1 MSIARSLHARS
12 RRPLRLWPGVVL
24 VVVQFVLVFGL
35 PLVRPD
41 ASGAAMLAGAA
52 GGVAVLLWWLLF
64 SRAGW
69 VARLGAPAVAAG
81 ALLLVRPLLHESIT
95 GGAMGMLPYLLPIPT
110 LSLAL
115 VAWAAATPGLRP
127 ARRAGALV
135 LSMLVGAGV
144 WTAVRTGGIRGG
156 GFELSWRW
164 TPTAEERLLARESL
178 APALAPS
185 APDPTPVAPPTATSA
200 EPAATGDL
208 SDGEAAPAPPAPPS
222 PGRPTPVAPPASV
235 ALSSPA
241 SAAAWPGFRGAR
253 RDGVVAG
260 TRIATEWGSA
270 PPAMLW
276 KRAVGP
282 GWSSFAVDGDVFY
295 TQEQRG
301 DHEIVACYRVRTG
314 EPVWVHRD
322 AERFWESNGGAG
334 PRATPTIADGVVYSV
349 GATGILNALDARDGS
364 TRWSRNVATDAEK
377 TVPYWGIAA
386 SPVVVDDVVIVAASG
401 RLVGY
406 DRATASPRW
415 LGPDGGTS
423 YSSPHVVTIGGV
435 RQVVLLHSNG
445 ATALAPADGTLLWQH
460 TWEGG
465 AIVQPAIT
473 AAGDILI
480 STNSMTGGN
489 GLRRLALDRG
499 PQGWAVEERWTSSG
513 LKPYFNDFVVH
524 DGHAYGFDG
533 RILSCIDLVDGTRRW
548 KGGRYGNGQLVLLGD
563 QSLLLVLSE
572 DGELALVRA
581 APDRFTEVARVP
593 ALEGK
598 TWNHPAVVED
608 VLLVR
613 NGEEM
618 AAFRLAPAR
627 R

>member
-1 MSIARSLHARS
+1 MSVGSSPRSRS

-24 VVVQFVLVFGL
+24 VLVQLALVFGL

-41 ASGAAMLAGAA
+41 AGGTALLAGVAGAA
-52 GGVAVLLWWLLF
+52 AVLLWWLLF

-69 VARLGAPAVAAG
+69 VARLAAPAVAAG
-81 ALLLVRPLLHESIT
+81 ALLIVRPFLHESIAS
-95 GGAMGMLPYLLPIPT
+95 GAMGLLPYLLPLST

-115 VAWAAATPGLRP
+115 VAWAATTAALPP
-127 ARRAGALV
+127 AQRGVVLV

-144 WTAVRTGGIRGG
+144 WTTVRTGGVRGG

-164 TPTAEERLLARESL
+164 TPTAEQRLLAGESL
-178 APALAPS
+178 APSGAPSRREPASLAPQ
-185 APDPTPVAPPTATSA
+185 
-200 EPAATGDL
+200 
-208 SDGEAAPAPPAPPS
+208 AAPAADPARAGDAQGNQNPQPGSAPPS
-222 PGRPTPVAPPASV
+222 PSPPLATASPVAAALPRPATTPP
-235 ALSSPA
+235 
-241 SAAAWPGFRGAR
+241 WPGFRGGR
-253 RDGVVAG
+253 RDGVVER
-260 TRIATEWGSA
+260 TRIATAWAST

-282 GWSSFAVDGDVFY
+282 GWASFSVNGDVFY

-301 DHEIVACYRVRTG
+301 GHEIVACYRLRTG

-334 PRATPTIADGVVYSV
+334 PRATPTFADGIVYSV
-349 GATGILNALDARDGS
+349 GATGIVNALDARDGRP
-364 TRWSRNVATDAEK
+364 RWSRNVATDAEK
-377 TVPYWGIAA
+377 EVPYWGIAA
-386 SPVVVDDVVIVAASG
+386 SPVVVGDLVIVAASG

-406 DRATASPRW
+406 DRVTGTPRW

-423 YSSPHVVTIGGV
+423 YSSPHVVTVNGV
-435 RQVVLLHSNG
+435 EQVLLLHTNG
-445 ATALAPADGTLLWQH
+445 ATAVAPADGTPLWQH

-473 AAGDILI
+473 AEGDILI
-480 STNSMTGGN
+480 STNNMTGGN
-489 GLRRLALDRG
+489 GLRRLAVARG
-499 PQGWAVEERWTSSG
+499 PQGWAVEPRWTSNG

-524 DGHAYGFDG
+524 EGHAYGFDG
-533 RILSCIDLVDGTRRW
+533 SILSSIDLSDGTRAW
-548 KGGRYGNGQLVLLGD
+548 KGGRYGNGQLVLLRD
-563 QSLLLVLSE
+563 QGLLLVLSE
-572 DGELALVRA
+572 EGELALVRA
-581 APDRFTEVARVP
+581 TPERFTELARAP

-598 TWNHPAVVED
+598 TWNHPAIVGD

-618 AAFRLAPAR
+618 AAFVLAPAPR
-627 R
+627 